1 MSVYVCEGHLQYY
14 ICTKFIIC
22 NLHIECGLCHAYRK
36 ALRTAYILGFGNG
49 FTDGMFFFLYAV
61 VFRFGTFLI
70 TLDEDHVLH
79 REFDDV
85 YT

>member
-1 MSVYVCEGHLQYY
+1 MFVICVHRKSLRSSYVL
-14 ICTKFIIC
+14 
-22 NLHIECGLCHAYRK
+22 GLGYG
-36 ALRTAYILGFGNG
+36 L
-49 FTDGMFFFLYAV
+49 TDGLIFFMYAV